1 MIKDLFQRILY
12 LVLLITL
19 LSNGYVYSAK
29 YELALKNQ
37 ADSLKV
43 LVDKCTTDTGKFA
56 ILSEYYWEYGLSQ
69 RPYIK
74 NIGLW
79 AYDIVKNSDNL
90 KARSNGYDIKANIFL
105 NEQKYDSAYPLFLEA
120 LVISKKMGFNLR
132 IGWSLHNLGLIN
144 KNVGRNDSS
153 LYYFKTLVNFD
164 INTSIK
170 SWRTIEALN
179 AIVSVYESTQQ
190 PDSALF
196 YKLIRLRL
204 SRKIYEK
211 GYINEAIK
219 LAQSTDDVK
228 ALSLNYFQ
236 IGQIFLYHKKY
247 EIALTYLLKALELSK
262 FKNIDFEAVIL
273 NVIGNLYL
281 EQKNDTLSLE
291 YTLESLQISQSINFS
306 IEMARSY
313 KNLGEIYM
321 QQGKFMEAI
330 NSFTKSFTIDCG
342 DNPKEEFHSSIIGIG
357 DIYYKLNMREKALE
371 YYTKS
376 LKLAEE
382 SQAFKEQ
389 AISNLRIGNYFR
401 TQSANKSEKYYLKA
415 IEMAMKSN
423 EKPVILAIADT
434 LSTFSKNE
442 HNFSEAYEYHVLAR
456 RMSDSIHMNE
466 QEAITTE
473 WETRFESE
481 KLINDNKAKKEELAK
496 QKLLKNGAILISGL
510 LIILGFIVLINYRR
524 KKRDNKLLAYQKEEI
539 EKISLQLHEADQAK
553 LRFFTN
559 ISHELRTP
567 LTLIIS
573 PLAKLMKNE
582 KSPETQHDYSII
594 LNSARKLQDMISQ
607 LLDIAKIDKAALK
620 LDLKLHDFNEHVEVI
635 ATMFHSL
642 AEEKEID
649 FKVTCISEKLEFGY
663 DAKRMEQILNNLLS
677 NAFKFTQKN
686 GKIVITTSRENN
698 KAVLKIY
705 DTGIGIPKA
714 SLEKVFERY
723 YQTDETQSKHF
734 KGSGIGLA
742 LVKEL
747 VELHNG
753 NISAASLPGSWTEFT
768 MIIPMVQ
775 MSGKTESEDYSL
787 TEIIEGTVHDETL
800 KAYHGSK
807 KNKETILLVEDNS
820 NLRSYLSNSLSVE
833 YNVIEAEN
841 GLEGIKIAKT
851 EIPDIIISDIMMPEA
866 DGYQLTSAIRRDIE
880 TCHIPIILLTAKTGS
895 DCKIE
900 GLERGADDYINKP
913 FDEEEL
919 QLKIKNILHNRQKL
933 QEKVRKQNL
942 STPSEIIENSMDDQ
956 FILKL
961 VAIIEKDIS
970 NTLLD
975 VEYLSKNIGLSR
987 QQLYRKLK
995 AISGQTPVEFIRTVR
1010 IKRAAQ
1016 LILKKASPINEIAYM
1031 TGFENLSYFAKRFK
1045 EEFGQ
1050 FPSEYGKLDD

>member
-1 MIKDLFQRILY
+1 MIKDLFARIQY

-19 LSNGYVYSAK
+19 LSNGYAFGINYDPV
-29 YELALKNQ
+29 LRIQN
-37 ADSLKV
+37 DSLKS
-43 LVDKCTTDTGKFA
+43 LVNKCSTDTGKFA

-79 AYDIVKNSDNL
+79 AYDIVKNSSNQ
-90 KARSNGYDIKANIFL
+90 KIRSDGYDIRANIYL
-105 NEQKYDSAYPLFLEA
+105 NEQKYDSAYPFFLDA
-120 LVISKKMGFNLR
+120 LAISKKLGYNLR

-144 KNVGRNDSS
+144 KNIGRNDSA
-153 LYYFKTLVNFD
+153 LFYFKTLVNFD
-164 INTSIK
+164 IQTSIK

-179 AIVSVYESTQQ
+179 AIVSIYETTQQ

-196 YKLIRLRL
+196 YRSVRLRL

-262 FKNIDFEAVIL
+262 YKNIDFEAAIL

-281 EQKNDTLSLE
+281 EQKNDRLALE
-291 YTLESLQISQSINFS
+291 YTLKSLKISQSINLS
-306 IEMARSY
+306 IEMSRSY

-330 NSFTKSFTIDCG
+330 KSFTSSFTIDCG

-357 DIYYKLNMREKALE
+357 DIYSKLNIPEKALE

-389 AISNLRIGNYFR
+389 AISNLRIGNFFR
-401 TQSANKSEKYYLKA
+401 TQSTNSSEKYYLKA
-415 IEMAMKSN
+415 IEMALKSN
-423 EKPVILAIADT
+423 EKPIILAIADT
-434 LSTFSKNE
+434 LSSFSKNK
-442 HNFSEAYEYHVLAR
+442 HNFNEAFEYHVLAR
-456 RMSDSIHMNE
+456 RMSDSIHKNE
-466 QEAITTE
+466 QDAITTE

-481 KLINDNKAKKEELAK
+481 KLINENKAKKEELAK

-510 LIILGFIVLINYRR
+510 LIVLGFIVFINYRR
-524 KKRDNKLLAYQKEEI
+524 KKRDNQLLAFQKEEI
-539 EKISLQLHEADQAK
+539 EKISIQLHEADQAK

-582 KSPETQHDYSII
+582 KGAETQHDYSII
-594 LNSARKLQDMISQ
+594 LNSARKLQEMISQ
-607 LLDIAKIDKAALK
+607 LLDIAKIDKAALI
-620 LDLKLHDFNEHVEVI
+620 LDLKLHDFNEQVQVI
-635 ATMFHSL
+635 AKMFHSL

-649 FKVTCISEKLEFGY
+649 FEVSCFSEKLEFDF
-663 DAKRMEQILNNLLS
+663 DAKRMEQIINNLLS
-677 NAFKFTQKN
+677 NAFKFTPQK
-686 GKIVITTSRENN
+686 GKIAITTNQENES
-698 KAVLKIY
+698 VIFKIFN
-705 DTGIGIPKA
+705 TGIGIPSE
-714 SLEKVFERY
+714 SLEKVFERF
-723 YQTDETQSKHF
+723 YQTDTTLTRNF
-734 KGSGIGLA
+734 NGSGIGLA
-742 LVKEL
+742 LAKEL
-747 VELHNG
+747 AELHNG
-753 NISAASLPGSWTEFT
+753 KISVASEPGKWTEFT
-768 MIIPMVQ
+768 LKMPFVQ
-775 MSGKTESEDYSL
+775 SKRKTDAEEHLSEVFDSI
-787 TEIIEGTVHDETL
+787 TQDVTSKTNHEN
-800 KAYHGSK
+800 K
-807 KNKETILLVEDNS
+807 KNRETILLVEDNS
-820 NLRSYLSNSLSVE
+820 DMRLYLSNSLSVE
-833 YNVIEAEN
+833 YNVIEAVN
-841 GLEGIKIAKT
+841 GIEGIKVAKR
-851 EIPDIIISDIMMPEA
+851 EIPDIIISDVMMPEA
-866 DGYQLTSAIRRDIE
+866 DGYELTSLIRSDIK
-880 TCHIPIILLTAKTGS
+880 TCHIPIILLTAKTGFES
-895 DCKIE
+895 KIE

-913 FDEEEL
+913 FDEVEL
-919 QLKIKNILHNRQKL
+919 HLKVKNILCNRKKL

-942 STPSEIIENSMDDQ
+942 SKPSEIEEYSLDDQ
-956 FILKL
+956 FIMKL
-961 VAIIEKDIS
+961 IAIIEKDIS

-987 QQLYRKLK
+987 QQLYRKMK
-995 AISGQTPVEFIRTVR
+995 AISGQTPVEFIRSIR

-1016 LILKKASPINEIAYM
+1016 LIIKKVAPINEIAYM
-1031 TGFENLSYFAKRFK
+1031 TGFENLSYFSKRFK
-1045 EEFGQ
+1045 EEYGQ
-1050 FPSEYGKLDD
+1050 FPSEYGKTE